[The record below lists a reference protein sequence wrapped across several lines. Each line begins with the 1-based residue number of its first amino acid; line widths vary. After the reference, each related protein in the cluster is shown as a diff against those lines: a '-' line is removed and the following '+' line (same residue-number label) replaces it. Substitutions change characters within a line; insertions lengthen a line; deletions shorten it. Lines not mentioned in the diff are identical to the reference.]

1 MLLLSVIGLIE
12 NKGMGLTREV
22 PELAVVLGCIALHLL
37 SEAWRDHSTS
47 SGLNASADRA
57 CSQSSSVHSGESGS
71 RLDLPLYLHI
81 FFICRNVYLSFVREH
96 IWSLS
101 FQPPIPTS
109 GQLRRAK
116 ATIQVSCTSAL
127 NYDALWRFCAM
138 DFSASGQKRR
148 LCRRST
154 RTLMANLPFQSH
166 HRYAISLSFPTTQVC
181 YRVQSKDVRFHFW
194 FISCWSARSQCV
206 RLARPTRCSSSPARP
221 VY

>member
-1 MLLLSVIGLIE
+1 MILISASDNNSWRHYRLRALATIRAWAYALRTCSDATLGRDTRLAPAQGMVGL
-12 NKGMGLTREV
+12 
-22 PELAVVLGCIALHLL
+22 
-37 SEAWRDHSTS
+37 
-47 SGLNASADRA
+47 
-57 CSQSSSVHSGESGS
+57 
-71 RLDLPLYLHI
+71 
-81 FFICRNVYLSFVREH
+81 
-96 IWSLS
+96 

-181 YRVQSKDVRFHFW
+181 YRVQSKDVRFHFG

>member
-47 SGLNASADRA
+47 SGLNA
-57 CSQSSSVHSGESGS
+57 
-71 RLDLPLYLHI
+71 
-81 FFICRNVYLSFVREH
+81 
-96 IWSLS
+96 
-101 FQPPIPTS
+101 
-109 GQLRRAK
+109 
-116 ATIQVSCTSAL
+116 SAL

-181 YRVQSKDVRFHFW
+181 YRVQSKDVRFHFGV
-194 FISCWSARSQCV
+194 ISCWSARSQCV
-206 RLARPTRCSSSPARP
+206 RLARPTRCPSSPARP

>member
-1 MLLLSVIGLIE
+1 MPAQIE
-12 NKGMGLTREV
+12 PAPNPHPSIRESQG
-22 PELAVVLGCIALHLL
+22 PGSICRCI
-37 SEAWRDHSTS
+37 STS
-47 SGLNASADRA
+47 S
-57 CSQSSSVHSGESGS
+57 SSVGMCISRSFVNISGPCPFNPQSARQVNSGE
-71 RLDLPLYLHI
+71 R
-81 FFICRNVYLSFVREH
+81 R
-96 IWSLS
+96 
-101 FQPPIPTS
+101 QPF
-109 GQLRRAK
+109 R
-116 ATIQVSCTSAL
+116 CHDTSAL
-127 NYDALWRFCAM
+127 NYDALWRFCAI

-181 YRVQSKDVRFHFW
+181 YRVQSKDVRFHFG